1 MSKGKRWSRDE
12 LIIAMN
18 LYCKLPFGQLDHR
31 TPIIIEVSQKLGRTP
46 SSLAMKLCNL
56 ASLDP
61 SLQAR
66 GIKGLV
72 GSSKADREIFE
83 EFLANWKELGI
94 ESEEKFQTLFEEEA
108 STESLALIQYD
119 EKRKTTPLKKLPT
132 RHHSGVTET
141 ETTIRVRIGQSFFRQ
156 TILASYE
163 NHCCITGNPIP
174 ELLVASHILP
184 WSSYEECRINPSNGL
199 CLARTQD
206 AAFDKGLITFDDNY
220 CLILSTYLES
230 FLPKET
236 LEQNFAAYR
245 GQPIRLPEKFQ
256 PNPEFLRIHREEIF
270 LS

>member
-1 MSKGKRWSRDE
+1 MSKAKRWSRDE

-66 GIKGLV
+66 GIKGLA

-83 EFLANWKELGI
+83 EFFTNLQELGI
-94 ESEEKFQTLFEEEA
+94 ESEERFQALFEEET
-108 STESLALIQYD
+108 SKESLVLTQYK
-119 EKRKTTPLKKLPT
+119 EKTTLSNKLPI
-132 RHHSGVTET
+132 RQPSGVTET
-141 ETTIRVRIGQSFFRQ
+141 ETTIKVRIGQSFFRQ

-163 NHCCITGNPIP
+163 NHCCVTGNPIP

-184 WSSYEECRINPSNGL
+184 WSSYEEYRIDPSNGL

-230 FLPKET
+230 FLPRET
-236 LEQNFAAYR
+236 LEQNFAAYK